1 VVRVSAGYLAKCGRK
16 KRHPDQARAEK
27 HRQNLIRAGIWRAA
41 SSNTYFCNQC
51 GNWHAGRIKGAPRGK
66 GRKTAK
72 NTPRFLASQ

>member
-1 VVRVSAGYLAKCGRK
+1 MSVGYLAKCGRK
-16 KRHPDQARAEK
+16 IRHPTQVDAE
-27 HRQNLIRAGIWRAA
+27 RQRRSLIRSGMWKAG

-51 GNWHAGRIKGAPRGK
+51 GAWHAGRMKGSPRGR